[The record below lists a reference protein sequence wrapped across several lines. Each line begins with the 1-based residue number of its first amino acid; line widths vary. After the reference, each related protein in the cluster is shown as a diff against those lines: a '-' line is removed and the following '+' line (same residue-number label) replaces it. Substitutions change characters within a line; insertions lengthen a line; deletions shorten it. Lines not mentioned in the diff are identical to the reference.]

1 MTTTHD
7 HIQWASNTQLAKKVE
22 ELARRHVDAD
32 QETLLVAA
40 RRLRAYDFRSIPFNH
55 EAFE

>member
-1 MTTTHD
+1 MKETHD
-7 HIQWASNTQLAKKVE
+7 HIQWASNTQLAKRVE
-22 ELARRHVDAD
+22 ELARRHVDED

-40 RRLRAYDFRSIPFNH
+40 RRLRAFDNRTIPFNH

>member
-1 MTTTHD
+1 MTQHD
-7 HIQWASNTQLAKKVE
+7 HIQQASNDRLAQMVE
-22 ELARRHVDAD
+22 EIARRHVDAD

-40 RRLRAYDFRSIPFNH
+40 RRLRAIDQQIIPFNH

>member
-1 MTTTHD
+1 MTHD
-7 HIQWASNTQLAKKVE
+7 HIQQASNDRIAQMVE
-22 ELARRHVDAD
+22 EIARRHVDTD

-40 RRLRAYDFRSIPFNH
+40 RRLRIKPREIFNH